1 MDMQAYINLG
11 LAVVCGGIGWF
22 ARTLWDMQ
30 QQLRA
35 DLTALHVKLTEKYVP
50 NERFESVLR
59 EINDN
64 IKRVL
69 DKLDEK
75 ADKP

>member
-1 MDMQAYINLG
+1 MDLQTYINVGLG
-11 LAVVCGGIGWF
+11 IGCGGIGWF
-22 ARTLWDMQ
+22 ARTLWDNQ
-30 QQLRA
+30 QKLRD
-35 DLTALHVKLTEKYVP
+35 DLSALHVKLTEKYVP

-69 DKLDEK
+69 DKLDDK
-75 ADKP
+75 ADK